1 MIRQIG
7 AASFSAKLSDPV
19 LFDIHDSLKTGKPED
34 TFLRLYKSA
43 KEGKLKNYERFTEV
57 CNVLEDRVRRE
68 TSGNDK
74 LKYGIRY
81 SPNYL
86 NFMIAMR
93 GYGQNS
99 NRQYEIFCAE
109 FAGPSVRHLR

>member
-81 SPNYL
+81 LPNYL

-109 FAGPSVRHLR
+109 FAGPSV